1 MQPNTSNALNL
12 FKNQMKKLIAFLLL
26 LAGSHY
32 FATAQNAT
40 VKGTIVDTTNKK
52 NLTNTVISLLRSKDS
67 ILYKFTRSKEDG
79 SFQLNK
85 LDTGKYEL
93 FISHDT
99 YADYIDKLAITE
111 NNSTVDLGKIMMT
124 LKANLLNDVTVRSQI
139 AAIRMRGD
147 TTEYTADSFKV
158 RPGATVED
166 LLKKMPGIS
175 IDKDGKITAQG
186 SSVEKVLVDG
196 EEFFGDD
203 PTIATKNLQ
212 ADAIDKV
219 QVFDKKSDQAAF
231 TGIDDGQSKK
241 TINLKMKEDKKK
253 GYFGKLDLGGGL
265 NDRWNNSAMINRFRA
280 KKKISAYGI
289 MSSTGKTGLNWD
301 ERGSYG
307 GGDGMPEYNEDFGGF
322 VFFGDGNDDFGG
334 SNYYGQGVPK
344 SWAGGIN
351 YSNKFDEDKQN
362 LNGSYRFNKLN
373 TENEG
378 RMLSQTTL
386 AEGQQITNDH
396 STSFSSKFRHSG
408 NGTYEWN
415 LDSSTSIKITA
426 SGYTG
431 KNRTYNSNQTYI
443 NNEKFDTLSRTM
455 RNTSSDGDNQNLK
468 ANMLLRKKFK
478 KIGRTLS
485 FNLEEQYNGSN
496 SLSYLFANITTY
508 NNGQRDSIT
517 DQQKKSDATA
527 NILNAKAVYTEP
539 LSKKVFLEL
548 NYAVRS
554 SKSNSEKLSYDK
566 NSDDKYDKLN
576 ELYSN
581 KYRFDVLTN
590 TTGLALKFNGKKITA
605 SAGTDIAF
613 QNFHQK
619 DLLRDSAFTRNYTN
633 FFPRA
638 NFRYKLGS
646 NSNLSINYN
655 GSTRQPSITQIQPVR
670 DNSNPLVIYN
680 GNPFLKQEFRHNIN
694 LNYNSWK
701 VLSQRGM
708 YVYGTFNA
716 TQNAIVTSQFTD
728 YNTGKTTYS
737 YINTNGNFNA
747 YSGGGYNMKIKKL
760 DMYADLG
767 FNLSASRYSSF
778 INNASNALVKNVT
791 NTTSPGIRWGM
802 GKDKEK
808 KYNLYYNGNFSLNY
822 SKSSVNAS
830 LKNNYWTMSHSVNAN
845 VQLPWKMEVNTDIDY
860 NIRQK
865 TALFSTNN
873 NVFLWNAY
881 IGRKILKNDKGLI
894 KLYAYDILDQNKGF
908 NRFFN
913 NNVWQ
918 QTNYQTLTRYLM
930 LSFVWNFSK
939 SPAGMAPNQ

>member
-1 MQPNTSNALNL
+1 
-12 FKNQMKKLIAFLLL
+12 MKKLIALLL
-26 LAGSHY
+26 MVAATCS
-32 FATAQNAT
+32 FAHAQQAS
-40 VKGTIVDTTNKK
+40 VKGSIVDTTNKK
-52 NLTNTVISLLRSKDS
+52 NLANTVILLLRSRDS
-67 ILYKFTRSKEDG
+67 IMYKFARSREDG
-79 SFQLNK
+79 SFTINK
-85 LDTGKYEL
+85 IDTGKYEM
-93 FISHDT
+93 FVTHDT
-99 YADYIDKLAITE
+99 YADYNDHLDITDDKAI
-111 NNSTVDLGKIMMT
+111 DLGKIMLT
-124 LKANLLNDVTVRSQI
+124 LRANLLNDVTVRSQI

-147 TTEYTADSFKV
+147 TTEFTADSFKV
-158 RPGATVED
+158 RPGASVEE

-186 SSVEKVLVDG
+186 TSVEKVLVDG

-280 KKKISAYGI
+280 KQKLSAYGI

-322 VFFGDGNDDFGG
+322 VFFGDGGDEFGN
-334 SNYYGQGVPK
+334 SNFYGEGLPK

-351 YSNKFDEDKQN
+351 YSNKFDADKQS

-378 RMLSQTTL
+378 RMLSIVSL
-386 AEGQQITNDH
+386 DKARQITNDK
-396 STSFSSKFRHSG
+396 STTFSSKFRHSG

-415 LDSSTSIKITA
+415 IDSSTSVKLTA

-431 KNRTYNSNQTYI
+431 RSRSAATNQTYI
-443 NNEKFDTLSRTM
+443 TNENGDTLSRTL
-455 RNTSSDGDNQNLK
+455 RNTSADGDNQNLK
-468 ANMLLRKKFK
+468 ANLLLRKKFK
-478 KIGRTLS
+478 KTGRTLS
-485 FNLEEQYNGSN
+485 FNLEEQYNASN
-496 SLSYLFANITTY
+496 TLSYLFANITTY
-508 NNGQRDSIT
+508 SNGIKDSIT
-517 DQQKKSDATA
+517 DQQKRSDAKA
-527 NILNAKAVYTEP
+527 NILNAKAIYTEP
-539 LSKKVFLEL
+539 LSKQVFLEV
-548 NYAVRS
+548 NYAIRNS
-554 SKSNSEKLSYDK
+554 TSNSERLSYDK
-566 NSDDKYDKLN
+566 DGDDKYDKLN
-576 ELYSN
+576 QLYSN

-590 TTGLALKFNGKKITA
+590 TTGLAFKYNGKKVTA
-605 SAGTDIAF
+605 SAGTDVAF
-613 QNFHQK
+613 QNFHQN

-633 FFPRA
+633 LFPRA
-638 NFRYKLGS
+638 SFRYKFSS
-646 NSNLSINYN
+646 NSNLMINYN

-670 DNSNPLVIYN
+670 DNSNPLIIYN
-680 GNPFLKQEFRHNIN
+680 GNPFLKQEFRHSIN

-708 YVYGTFNA
+708 YVYGNLNT

-728 YNTGKTTYS
+728 YTSGKTTYS
-737 YINTNGNFNA
+737 YINTNGNYNA
-747 YSGGGYNMKIKKL
+747 YSGGGYNMKLKKL
-760 DMYADLG
+760 DMWVDFG
-767 FNLSASRYSSF
+767 FSFSATKYSTF
-778 INNASNALVKNVT
+778 INNAANEVVKNVT
-791 NTTSPGIRWGM
+791 NNTSPGIRWGT

-808 KYNLYYNGNFSLNY
+808 KYNLYYNGNFNMNY
-822 SKSSVNAS
+822 SKSSVNVGQ
-830 LKNNYWTMSHSVNAN
+830 KNNYWTMSHSINAN
-845 VQLPWKMEVNTDIDY
+845 VQLPFKMEFNTDIDY
-860 NIRQK
+860 NLRQK
-865 TALFSTNN
+865 TAIFTANN

-881 IGRKILKNDKGLI
+881 IGRKLLKNDKGLI

-908 NRFFN
+908 NRLFN

-918 QTNYQTLTRYLM
+918 QSNYQTLTRYLM